1 MRIALM
7 IAVPFVILLSGC
19 AKTMN
24 ENECLVADWRTIG
37 YQDGSQGRPEQWL
50 ERRGEACAEY
60 GVAPNMDEY
69 LLGRMQGLTAFC
81 QPRRGFDMG
90 LRGNRYDNVCPQ
102 NLEGEF
108 LYAYQDGRELRNR
121 QVSVSNI
128 EQELSATIAE
138 LDTLD
143 KQITADTVFLATGE
157 LTTEERIALALNLK
171 DMAERSGHL
180 HERMPQIE
188 ADLNA
193 AHYDLDQYRAS
204 IAQKYPGAV

>member
-1 MRIALM
+1 
-7 IAVPFVILLSGC
+7 
-19 AKTMN
+19 MN

-37 YQDGSQGRPEQWL
+37 YQDGSQGRSEQWL
-50 ERRGEACAEY
+50 ERRGEACAEF
-60 GVAPNMDEY
+60 GVAPNMEEY
-69 LLGRMQGLTAFC
+69 LGGRVQGLSAFC

-102 NLEGEF
+102 NLEGAF
-108 LYAYQDGRELRNR
+108 LYAYQDGRGLRDRRAN
-121 QVSVSNI
+121 VNAI
-128 EQELSATIAE
+128 EQELNDTIGE
-138 LDTLD
+138 LDALD

-157 LTTEERIALALNLK
+157 ITAQERIDLALNLK

-180 HERMPQIE
+180 HERLPQIE

-193 AHYDLDQYRAS
+193 AHYDLDQYRAN